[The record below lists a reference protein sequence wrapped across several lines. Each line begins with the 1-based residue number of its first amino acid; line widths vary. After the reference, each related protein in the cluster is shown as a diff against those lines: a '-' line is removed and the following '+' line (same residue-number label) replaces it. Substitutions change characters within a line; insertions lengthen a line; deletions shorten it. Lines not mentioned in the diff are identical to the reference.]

1 MISVWGKRT
10 ASYIVKCFHKL
21 FILQETYF
29 LLKTFQIYFQ
39 MFLGFNDSILVQQHV
54 FEGMLAFIFSSISF
68 SFFHFILS
76 FFLNND
82 KRLMIQGM

>member
-1 MISVWGKRT
+1 MMISVWGKRT

-54 FEGMLAFIFSSISF
+54 FEGI
-68 SFFHFILS
+68 
-76 FFLNND
+76 
-82 KRLMIQGM
+82 